1 MGFGETLVAIVA
13 IMAIASVLRGRLG
26 GGGRH
31 AERVMRHI
39 AHMQPQ
45 ADPEAGRLR
54 EEVRG
59 LKERVAVLERLVTDQ
74 SSALDRE
81 FEKLKSMD

>member
-13 IMAIASVLRGRLG
+13 IMAIASVLRARRGDRGL
-26 GGGRH
+26 
-31 AERVMRHI
+31 RHI
-39 AHMQPQ
+39 AHLARMAPQ
-45 ADPEAGRLR
+45 SDPEAGRLR

-59 LKERVAVLERLVTDQ
+59 LKERVAVLERLITDQ
-74 SSALDRE
+74 STALDRE

>member
-1 MGFGETLVAIVA
+1 MNPFEMVVAIVA
-13 IMAIASVLRGRLG
+13 IVMIAGVIRARLG
-26 GGGRH
+26 IVRTHRGERFVDRQQST
-31 AERVMRHI
+31 AE
-39 AHMQPQ
+39 A
-45 ADPEAGRLR
+45 ERLR

-81 FEKLKSMD
+81 FEKLKNMD